1 MARSRNANFIEIL
14 PLLSFRGDND
24 IRGARIMQRYPK
36 RKIAVSINAVT
47 QRGEATD
54 YTDRCI
60 TVGEETPRGGG
71 AKKRKGASHRGRLTT
86 ITITTALPAAP
97 WNKFILFLMAR
108 ITAL

>member
-54 YTDRCI
+54 YTDRYI

-71 AKKRKGASHRGRLTT
+71 AKKRKGASVG
-86 ITITTALPAAP
+86 
-97 WNKFILFLMAR
+97 
-108 ITAL
+108 